1 MASYR
6 QSLIEA
12 EQKGQESF
20 DKTVLSL
27 AGGALGIS
35 FVFVKDIIGPNPII
49 DPAYLLTAWV
59 FWASSTLAVLSS
71 FYFSNR
77 ALRLA
82 VKQCDAKTIHCE
94 APGRFYSTLTRTC
107 NVLGIVFLIAGI
119 LFMAAFV
126 YQNLL
131 QRGRSNVTET
141 HCTDTSATRVTASAP
156 DSSTDSA
163 RKPNTGEGIRAAPAT
178 AD

>member
-1 MASYR
+1 MNTPQSEAQSVMQAEEVPLTPEESALMASYR

-49 DPAYLLTAWV
+49 HPAYLLMAWV
-59 FWASSTLAVLSS
+59 FWAGSTLAVLSS

-82 VKQCDAKTIHCE
+82 VKQCDARTIHCE
-94 APGRFYSTLTRTC
+94 APGRFYSTLTRSC
-107 NVLGIVFLIAGI
+107 NVMGILFLIAGI
-119 LFMAAFV
+119 FFMAAFV

-131 QRGRSNVTET
+131 ERGRSNVTAT
-141 HCTDTSATRVTASAP
+141 HCTDNSAA
-156 DSSTDSA
+156 
-163 RKPNTGEGIRAAPAT
+163 
-178 AD
+178 